1 MTILCTPHALDLV
14 RGGEGCTICKLE
26 ADNER
31 LLLKA
36 NSLHDDLHEA
46 EAELT
51 EARNTLNEIKNL
63 IAGPQWTVALIHKI
77 HALLS
82 TKTRCFTCENAASRT
97 PGIRCSECGRVITE
111 MCDHDWEQQDFYLR
125 CRKCEI
131 TKDV

>member
-46 EAELT
+46 EAELA
-51 EARNTLNEIKNL
+51 EARNTLTEIKAL
-63 IAGPQWTVALIHKI
+63 VAGPEWTVAVIYRIHN
-77 HALLS
+77 LLS
-82 TKTRCFTCENAASRT
+82 SEELNPAARQ
-97 PGIRCSECGRVITE
+97 VINE
-111 MCDHDWEQQDFYLR
+111 GER
-125 CRKCEI
+125 
-131 TKDV
+131 